1 VTQRV
6 QVDGMHLRVRVQGSG
21 RPLLLVMGIG
31 GNIEMWDPLV
41 DALDGFET
49 IAFDAPGTGESSRP
63 RRPLWMT
70 GLAHVVERLLDSLA
84 YSTVDVLGVSFG
96 GALAQ
101 QLALQAP
108 DRVRRLVLASTS
120 CGLGSI
126 PGNPLVLLA
135 LASPLRYRSARCMR
149 LIAPHL
155 YGGDLL
161 RDPIALDRHLQDR
174 AARPP
179 SVAGYAYQLLAAAGW
194 SSLPFLQRI
203 RQPTL
208 VMAGDR
214 DPIVPL
220 VNARVLAA
228 RIPDAR
234 LQVFRGAGH
243 LFLAERPA
251 EVAAVLETFLR
262 PVESMT
268 DDLQGTEHKGRT

>member
-1 VTQRV
+1 VTRHV
-6 QVDGMHLRVRVQGSG
+6 QVDGMRLRVRIRGSG
-21 RPLLLVMGIG
+21 SPLLLVMGIG

-49 IAFDAPGTGESSRP
+49 IAVDAPGTGESSMPPRP
-63 RRPLWMT
+63 MWMT
-70 GLAHVVERLLDSLA
+70 GLARVFERLLDALG
-84 YSTVDVLGVSFG
+84 YRQVDVLGVSFG
-96 GALAQ
+96 GGVAQ

-108 DRVRRLVLASTS
+108 HRVRRLVLASTS
-120 CGLGSI
+120 CGMGSI

-135 LASPLRYRSARCMR
+135 LASPLRYRSTRFMR

-155 YGGDLL
+155 YGGELL
-161 RDPIALDRHLQDR
+161 RDPVVLERHLEDR

-179 SVAGYAYQLLAAAGW
+179 SVAGYAYQLLAMAGW

-208 VMAGDR
+208 VLAGDR

-220 VNARVLAA
+220 VNARILAA
-228 RIPDAR
+228 RIPHAR
-234 LQVFRGAGH
+234 LHVFGGAGH

-251 EVAAVLETFLR
+251 EAAAMLGDFLR
-262 PVESMT
+262 PGEGAPWQ
-268 DDLQGTEHKGRT
+268 D